1 MPRKNNQQ
9 AQGTKKK
16 DRAWDAQNF
25 IRGLD

>member
-1 MPRKNNQQ
+1 MLRKDNQQ

-16 DRAWDAQNF
+16 DRAWDAQKF